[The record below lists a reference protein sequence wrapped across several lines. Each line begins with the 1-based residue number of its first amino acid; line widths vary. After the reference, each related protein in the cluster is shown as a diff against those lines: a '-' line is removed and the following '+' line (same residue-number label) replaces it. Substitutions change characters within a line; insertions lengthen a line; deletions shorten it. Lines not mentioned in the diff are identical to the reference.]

1 VRGAGGEAVLSIVPR
16 SAPPRAMAEKE
27 SGAKKPALARTV
39 KDKWRSKHWYKV
51 RAPGLFQH
59 VELGETVA
67 NEPDQ
72 LVGRTL
78 EATLPEL
85 SGSGDSGKAHV
96 KLRFRIER
104 VSGEG
109 VAEARFVGHDLTS
122 DYVRRLA
129 RRKRSK
135 IDLALT
141 VTTKDGV
148 QVVLKPV
155 AVGEQRLQTRLR
167 AELRHK
173 MVQILLEEAQLR
185 TSPEFVREMIQGD
198 LSKVL
203 AHGVKTLYP
212 LKKIEIRRSEVLGT
226 ISDEVPAP
234 EPTAL
239 SEPTTPPE
247 EASVADAGEGPA
259 A

>member
-1 VRGAGGEAVLSIVPR
+1 
-16 SAPPRAMAEKE
+16 MADKE
-27 SGAKKPALARTV
+27 SPAKKPAMARTV
-39 KDKWRSKHWYKV
+39 KDKWRSKHWFKV

-67 NEPDQ
+67 TEPEQ
-72 LVGRTL
+72 VIGRTL
-78 EATLPEL
+78 ETTLPEI
-85 SGSGDSGKAHV
+85 SGGADSGKAHI
-96 KLRFRIER
+96 KLRFRVER
-104 VSGEG
+104 LGG
-109 VAEARFVGHDLTS
+109 DGIAEARFIGHDLTS

-135 IDLALT
+135 IDLALM

-148 QVVLKPV
+148 QIVLKPV

-173 MVQILLEEAQLR
+173 MVEILTEEAAKR
-185 TSPEFVREMIQGD
+185 TSPEFVREMLQGE

-203 AHGVKTLYP
+203 AHGLKTLYP
-212 LKKIEIRRSEVLGT
+212 LKKIEIRRSDVLGV
-226 ISDEVPAP
+226 IAEEIPMAP
-234 EPTAL
+234 EPSAP
-239 SEPTTPPE
+239 SELPGTPE
-247 EASVADAGEGPA
+247 GAAVADGDAAPA

>member
-1 VRGAGGEAVLSIVPR
+1 
-16 SAPPRAMAEKE
+16 MAEKE
-27 SGAKKPALARTV
+27 APAKKPTMARTV
-39 KDKWRSKHWYKV
+39 KDKWRSKHWFKV

-59 VELGETVA
+59 VELGETA
-67 NEPDQ
+67 ATEPEQ
-72 LVGRTL
+72 VIGRTL

-85 SGSGDSGKAHV
+85 SGSGDSGKAHI

-104 VSGEG
+104 LGGDG
-109 VAEARFVGHDLTS
+109 VAEARLIGHDLTS

-167 AELRHK
+167 AELRHQ
-173 MVQILLEEAQLR
+173 MVTILTEEAQKR
-185 TSPEFVREMIQGD
+185 TSPEFVREMLQGD

-212 LKKIEIRRSEVLGT
+212 LKKIEIRRSDVLGV
-226 ISDEVPAP
+226 ISDDLPMPEPSPPPELPAAP
-234 EPTAL
+234 EP
-239 SEPTTPPE
+239 
-247 EASVADAGEGPA
+247 PA
-259 A
+259 APVPDSGDATAA

>member
-1 VRGAGGEAVLSIVPR
+1 MADKDTP
-16 SAPPRAMAEKE
+16 SAR
-27 SGAKKPALARTV
+27 KPALARGV
-39 KDKWRSKHWYKV
+39 KDKWRSKHWIKV

-67 NEPDQ
+67 SEPEQ
-72 LVGRTL
+72 VVGRTI

-85 SGSGDSGKAHV
+85 SGTPDAGKAHV
-96 KLRFRIER
+96 KLRFQIER
-104 VSGEG
+104 LSGDG

-135 IDLALT
+135 IDSAVT

-148 QVVLKPV
+148 RIVLKPV

-167 AELRHK
+167 AQLRHRI
-173 MVQILLEEAQLR
+173 VEILNEQAQQH
-185 TSPEFVREMIQGD
+185 SAPQFVAEMLQGE
-198 LSKVL
+198 LSKAL
-203 AHGVKTLYP
+203 SHGVKSLYP

-226 ISDEVPAP
+226 ISDEIPAP
-234 EPTAL
+234 EPA
-239 SEPTTPPE
+239 
-247 EASVADAGEGPA
+247 AIADAPAAPAELAEDGGPA

>member
-1 VRGAGGEAVLSIVPR
+1 
-16 SAPPRAMAEKE
+16 MADKE
-27 SGAKKPALARTV
+27 TPAKKPAMARTV
-39 KDKWRSKHWYKV
+39 KDKWRSKHWFKV

-67 NEPDQ
+67 TEPEQ
-72 LVGRTL
+72 VIGRTL
-78 EATLPEL
+78 ETTLPEL
-85 SGSGDSGKAHV
+85 SGSADSGKAHI

-104 VSGEG
+104 LGGDG
-109 VAEARFVGHDLTS
+109 VAEARFIGHDLTS

-173 MVQILLEEAQLR
+173 MVAILLEEAAKR
-185 TSPEFVREMIQGD
+185 SSPEFVREMLQGE

-203 AHGVKTLYP
+203 AHGLKTLYP

-226 ISDEVPAP
+226 IAEEIPVA
-234 EPTAL
+234 EPTAIP
-239 SEPTTPPE
+239 ETPTAPDVAP
-247 EASVADAGEGPA
+247 AVADGGDVTA